1 MISYLEDTLAHL
13 DTALEELEEQAE
25 HLEGLKG
32 SSGNKEKVAE
42 IETAVLEKALAIRYL
57 LQKCN
62 SIMEGNFE
70 VIDLLKQ

>member
-25 HLEGLKG
+25 LLEGLKE
-32 SSGNKEKVAE
+32 SGEDKEKVAE
-42 IETAVLEKALAIRYL
+42 VEAAVLEKAMAIRYL

-70 VIDLLKQ
+70 VVDLLKQ